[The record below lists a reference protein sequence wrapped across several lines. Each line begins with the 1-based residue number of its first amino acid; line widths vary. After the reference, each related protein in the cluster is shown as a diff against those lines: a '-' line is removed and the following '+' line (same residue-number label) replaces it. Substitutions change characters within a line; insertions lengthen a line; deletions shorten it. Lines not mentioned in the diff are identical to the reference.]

1 MCGCGD
7 NSNACLPRLL
17 SAANKSLQTA
27 QSGSTPIS
35 ESSHGTFNQA
45 APSQIR
51 AHRPLGVSNQRWDLG
66 SGPRGLPC
74 QRAIL
79 RLPGD
84 LSKVPQLSLTGCDN
98 STDACDWFTSVDRP
112 CDTWPPHPCRQPGP
126 RCTWPASSGCPTA
139 RRSSAP
145 AAPPPRRSGPGPS
158 PPWVSGR

>member
-17 SAANKSLQTA
+17 SAANMSLQAA
-27 QSGSTPIS
+27 QSGSTLIP
-35 ESSHGTFNQA
+35 ESSHGAFNQA

-84 LSKVPQLSLTGCDN
+84 QSKVPQLSLTGSDN
-98 STDACDWFTSVDRP
+98 STDACDWFTYGDP
-112 CDTWPPHPCRQPGP
+112 LGDTERRLPCRRPGP
-126 RCTWPASSGCPTA
+126 RCTWLAWSGCPTG

-158 PPWVSGR
+158 PPWGNAR